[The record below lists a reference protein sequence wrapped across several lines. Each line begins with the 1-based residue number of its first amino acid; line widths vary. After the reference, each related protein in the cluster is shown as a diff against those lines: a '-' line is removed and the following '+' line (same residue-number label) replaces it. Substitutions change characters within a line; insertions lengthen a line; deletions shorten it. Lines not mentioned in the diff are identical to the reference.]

1 MKDLK
6 YIRKRKQKYGSSYVV
21 DIKYTD
27 DSGETK
33 HFSQT
38 LRSVDYGSEKNALIM
53 AQKVR
58 NDVLNQIRTGALR
71 KSFPTVRNLYLR
83 KWDILPLSIKTRQ
96 KQDALYAS
104 QIALHGDKRIN
115 DVTVEDIQTSL
126 NTWAETHSKD
136 SVQRL
141 LSVWRQIYQCAKI
154 LGYEIPDRTEAV
166 IMPKSKVV
174 PKKREVR
181 LDLADFKMILDGL
194 LTYGDGDTY
203 NHRGIWFMLL
213 IMFYTGMRPAEALA
227 LTRSDIHD
235 TFITINKS
243 VGSTRSETRQIVPT
257 KTESSVRN
265 IPIVP
270 DLRPVLN
277 RLLSW
282 SKHDY
287 LLADEEGKLRSID
300 EVSMRI
306 NLVARKHH
314 VKFNSYMLRHLMSS
328 DLLHKGDSVVARDL
342 LGHTSF
348 SMTLDYARSTDTQIY
363 DAIKNRNVGFLSD
376 FENHEEPRRTI
387 RRTYQIM
394 RLCTVLRILPVI
406 KGISEDGQK

>member
-104 QIALHGDKRIN
+104 QIAPHGDKRIN

-181 LDLADFKMILDGL
+181 LNLADFKTILDGL

-265 IPIVP
+265 VPIVP

-282 SKHDY
+282 SKHGFRVGVTGGNYD
-287 LLADEEGKLRSID
+287 
-300 EVSMRI
+300 VS
-306 NLVARKHH
+306 KT
-314 VKFNSYMLRHLMSS
+314 
-328 DLLHKGDSVVARDL
+328 G
-342 LGHTSF
+342 
-348 SMTLDYARSTDTQIY
+348 
-363 DAIKNRNVGFLSD
+363 
-376 FENHEEPRRTI
+376 
-387 RRTYQIM
+387 
-394 RLCTVLRILPVI
+394 I
-406 KGISEDGQK
+406 KGIPSEIKQVTSGLKMEYYDRVINCLSGKGECN